1 MEPHVSSSIEKKKE
15 GKMDRMDS
23 FLFPLEKKWQKVPLF
38 LKEKAPLH
46 FAFSIDIK
54 DLYLRQDRVVGV

>member
-15 GKMDRMDS
+15 GNMDS
-23 FLFPLEKKWQKVPLF
+23 FLFFFPLEKKWQKVPLF

>member
-1 MEPHVSSSIEKKKE
+1 
-15 GKMDRMDS
+15 MDS
-23 FLFPLEKKWQKVPLF
+23 FLFFFPLEKKWQKVPLF

>member
-15 GKMDRMDS
+15 GKMDS
-23 FLFPLEKKWQKVPLF
+23 FLFPLEKKWQKVPLI

>member
-1 MEPHVSSSIEKKKE
+1 
-15 GKMDRMDS
+15 MDT